1 MNRLGVT
8 PDAPCLALDIGGTKI
23 DTAIVSTTGEI
34 SYRKRIQTQ
43 GGDQPLIERV
53 VALILETAEQTPFAT
68 VGIGCGG
75 PISDGENRISPLNI
89 LEWRNFDLI
98 GPISSAV
105 KKPVM
110 LDIDTKALALAEGVF
125 GGARDLNN
133 FVSMVVST
141 GIGGG
146 VVIDGRLLNGAH
158 GNAGHIGHVNVEPNG
173 RLCGCG
179 ARGCLEAEASGTAIA
194 SITGK
199 LPALADDDIRRRTG
213 QMVGRAVGSVA
224 SLLDVEHFF
233 VAGSVALGFG
243 DDFFAAANE
252 EAASVAQISFARG
265 VHIQPSKLVD
275 RGPLVGA
282 ACVGWR
288 SQP

>member
-1 MNRLGVT
+1 MNRLGVK
-8 PDAPCLALDIGGTKI
+8 PDAPCLAVDIGGTKI
-23 DTAIVSTTGEI
+23 DAAIVSTTGDI
-34 SYRKRIQTQ
+34 SYRERIETKA
-43 GGDQPLIERV
+43 GDRPLVDRV
-53 VALILETAEQTPFAT
+53 IALVLRVAEHKPFAT

-75 PISDGENRISPLNI
+75 PIFEDGRRISPLNI
-89 LEWRNFDLI
+89 SQCRNFDLI
-98 GPISSAV
+98 GPISSV
-105 KKPVM
+105 IKKPVM
-110 LDIDTKALALAEGVF
+110 LDVDTKALALAEGVF
-125 GGARDLNN
+125 GGARHLNN

-146 VVIDGRLLNGAH
+146 VVVDGRLLNGEH

-179 ARGCLEAEASGTAIA
+179 AHGCLEAEASGTAIA
-194 SITGK
+194 SMTGQA
-199 LPALADDDIRRRTG
+199 PALADNEIRRRTG
-213 QMVGRAVGSVA
+213 QMVGRAAGSVA

-243 DDFFAAANE
+243 DLFFTAANE
-252 EAASVAQISFARG
+252 EAGCVAQISFARG
-265 VHIQPSKLVD
+265 VRIQPSSLVD

-288 SQP
+288 SQT